1 MSRESK
7 IIVSDQFDAQ
17 KTICDYESFGWELL
31 SINSNQITMS
41 RETQNPVY
49 PDLVKHQAKY
59 EELLKKYK
67 AIAMPLYPKK
77 PAPFRIG
84 TWFKTLLCLVIPCV
98 IYTTCKI
105 IQNNKYKKALAEY
118 SAEMVQATAEKSQL
132 MEEMEKVAL
141 ESRTIFFSKQN

>member
-7 IIVSDQFDAQ
+7 IIIADQFDAQ
-17 KTICDYESFGWELL
+17 KTISDYESFGWELL

-67 AIAMPLYPKK
+67 AVVMPFSPKK
-77 PAPFRIG
+77 PEPFRIS
-84 TWFKTLLCLVIPCV
+84 TWFKTLICLVIPCV

-105 IQNNKYKKALAEY
+105 VQNSKYKKALAEY
-118 SAEMVQATAEKSQL
+118 SGELAKATAKKSQL